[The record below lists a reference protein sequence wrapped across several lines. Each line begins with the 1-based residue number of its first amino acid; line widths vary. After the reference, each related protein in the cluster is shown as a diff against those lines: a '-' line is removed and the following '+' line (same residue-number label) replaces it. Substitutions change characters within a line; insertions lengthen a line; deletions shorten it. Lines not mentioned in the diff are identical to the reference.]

1 MTKNI
6 LDNPAEMAKLDKNL
20 LVANSLSSLSAQ
32 LLAGWQTAQKIKL
45 PANYSQAGNIIFCG
59 MGGSHLAPELISE
72 VFYNQIKKPL
82 TLVRDYKLPAFADR
96 NSLIV
101 VCSYSGTTEE
111 PLACLKEALKLK
123 SKIIILA
130 GGGELM
136 KLADKN
142 KLPNIIID
150 TSLNPS
156 GQPRYGL
163 GLQLGAVLNILS
175 QIKVFKISASEI
187 AKSAERLEKLS
198 VNLLPNSKT
207 ANNNAKQ
214 LAKDLKDKNVLIIGA
229 QHLNGNSRI
238 LANQINESAKQLAVP
253 FKLPELNH
261 HLLDAFGHPQN
272 LFKNSAV
279 IFLKSALYSP
289 VLAKRLAVTQKV
301 FQKLK
306 LSCLIMDSSADNKLD
321 SMLEIL
327 AFGSWVSFYLS
338 MLNNENPSNIPWVN
352 FFKKELHS

>member
-1 MTKNI
+1 MS
-6 LDNPAEMAKLDKNL
+6 KLDKNL
-20 LVANSLSSLSAQ
+20 LVANSLSGLPTQ
-32 LLAGWQTAQKIKL
+32 LLAGWQNAQKTKL

-59 MGGSHLAPELISE
+59 MGGSNLAPELISE
-72 VFYNQIKKPL
+72 VFYGQIKKPL
-82 TLVRDYKLPAFADR
+82 ALVRDYKLPAFADK

-111 PLACLKEALKLK
+111 PISCLKEALKLK
-123 SKIIILA
+123 AKIIVLA
-130 GGGELM
+130 GGGELIGM
-136 KLADKN
+136 AKKN
-142 KLPNIIID
+142 KLPSIIVD

-163 GLQLGAVLNILS
+163 GLQLGAVTNILA
-175 QIKVFKISASEI
+175 QTKILKISTNDI
-187 AKSAERLEKLS
+187 ARSAERLDKLS
-198 VNLLPNSKT
+198 ISLLPNSKT
-207 ANNNAKQ
+207 AANSAKQ
-214 LAKDLKDKNVLIIGA
+214 LAKELKDKNILIIGA
-229 QHLNGNSRI
+229 EHLNGNTRV

-261 HLLDAFGHPQN
+261 HLLEAFNHPQN
-272 LFKNSAV
+272 LIKNSAV
-279 IFLKSALYSP
+279 VFLRSGLYSQP
-289 VLAKRLAVTQKV
+289 LTKRLAVTQKV

-306 LSCLIMDSSADNKLD
+306 LSCLIMDSSAGNKLD

-352 FFKKELHS
+352 FFKKELHK